1 MIDRTVSTIIDQ
13 AKCTGCGLCVK
24 VCPNQTITMDNEKAV
39 VSGDRSLNCGHC
51 AAICPADAIVVKG
64 NDHRSLTFNTF
75 QIPNTWLPHGK
86 FDTANL
92 ISLMGS
98 RRSCRNYKKSTV
110 DRKILEDLVKIGT
123 TAPSGTNSQGWCF
136 TILPNR
142 AGVES
147 LAGQIGLFF
156 KRLNQKAEIAILRW
170 LLKIIGKPQL
180 DHYFKNYYE
189 SVREALDEWENS
201 GNDQLFHGAAAVI
214 IVSSKPDAS
223 CPLEDAMLATQN
235 ILLGAHSMG
244 LGTCLIGFAVSAME
258 KDPAIKRLISIPEE
272 EMVCS
277 VIALGYPDEKYRYPA
292 YRKKVVPRYFEV

>member
-1 MIDRTVSTIIDQ
+1 MIDRTVHTIIDEE
-13 AKCTGCGLCVK
+13 KCTGCGLCVK
-24 VCPNQTITMDNEKAV
+24 VCPNQTISIENGKAV
-39 VSGDRSLNCGHC
+39 VSGDRSQNCGHC
-51 AAICPADAIVVKG
+51 AAICPEDAICVKE
-64 NDHRSLTFNTF
+64 NDHRSFSFNTF
-75 QIPNTWLPHGK
+75 QVPNTWLPHGK

-92 ISLMGS
+92 TSLMGS
-98 RRSCRNYKKSTV
+98 RRSCRNYKESVV
-110 DRKILEDLVKIGT
+110 DRKILEDLVKIGI

-142 AGVES
+142 ADVES

-156 KRLNQKAEIAILRW
+156 KRVNQKAEISILRW

-189 SVREALDEWENS
+189 SVREALDS
-201 GNDQLFHGAAAVI
+201 GKDQLFHGAAAVI
-214 IVSSKPDAS
+214 VVSSKPDAS

-258 KDPAIKRLISIPEE
+258 NDPVVKQFINIPDEE
-272 EMVCS
+272 RVCS
-277 VIALGYPDEKYRYPA
+277 VIAMGYPDEEYRYVA